1 MSDRLERLLRAK
13 FREAGRQYA
22 RARDAYREGRD
33 AETGDEDRTAI
44 PTAIPRDD
52 DGRLRIVCRRE
63 ADRRTVAVDAEGRP
77 ACFEAGHPDC
87 EGCVEDLHD
96 GIVETW

>member
-1 MSDRLERLLRAK
+1 MDDRLEGLLRRK
-13 FREAGRQYA
+13 LREAGRRYA

-33 AETGDEDRTAI
+33 GPPGDGAV
-44 PTAIPRDD
+44 ASLPRDD
-52 DGRLRIVCRRE
+52 EGRARLGCRRH
-63 ADRRTVAVDAEGRP
+63 ADRRAAAIDDEGRP

-87 EGCVEDLHD
+87 EGCVEDVRD

>member
-1 MSDRLERLLRAK
+1 MSDRLERLLRQK

-33 AETGDEDRTAI
+33 AETSGEPEDPI
-44 PTAIPRDD
+44 PATVPRDE

-63 ADRRTVAVDAEGRP
+63 ADRRTVVVDADSRP
-77 ACFEAGHPDC
+77 ECFEAGHPDC